1 MIFNAL
7 RRFFFLPDILLK
19 LITLLIIFTRK
30 LKMIEILKLEF

>member
-1 MIFNAL
+1 MLLDGFI
-7 RRFFFLPDILLK
+7 FLPDILLK